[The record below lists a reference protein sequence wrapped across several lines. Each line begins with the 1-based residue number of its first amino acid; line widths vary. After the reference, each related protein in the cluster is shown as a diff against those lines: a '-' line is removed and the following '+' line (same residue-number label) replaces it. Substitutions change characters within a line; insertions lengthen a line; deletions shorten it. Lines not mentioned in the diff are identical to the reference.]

1 MAVIRR
7 QLIEPP
13 KHRSS
18 STRRVFPASLG
29 PARTIRFGIAGLFSL
44 TDQVSKVLL
53 AAPIKN
59 MFNEGVTL
67 HC

>member
-18 STRRVFPASLG
+18 GRDDAAPLG